1 MEFKERFTSGGI
13 VIPGDD
19 GKVQGVRPRWA
30 KVYAVGAEQKDV
42 TVGQYV
48 FVSHGRWSRGI
59 EIVDADGKHTI
70 RKVDPNDI
78 LMVSDEEQFDD
89 TMGKPL

>member
-13 VIPGDD
+13 VLPGDD
-19 GKVQGVRPRWA
+19 GKVQGVRPRWG
-30 KVYAVGAEQKDV
+30 KVYAVGPEQTDV
-42 TVGQYV
+42 AVGQYI

-59 EIVDADGKHTI
+59 EITDANGKHTI